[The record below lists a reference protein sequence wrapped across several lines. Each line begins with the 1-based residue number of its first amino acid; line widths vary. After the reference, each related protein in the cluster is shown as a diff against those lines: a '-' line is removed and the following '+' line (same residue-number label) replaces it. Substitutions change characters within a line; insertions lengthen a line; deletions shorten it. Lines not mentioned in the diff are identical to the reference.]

1 MKQGMKKSRGFT
13 LLELMFTLAVA
24 GVLLVIAV
32 PSFNAFMQNSRM
44 ATQTND
50 FVADLN
56 IARSEAARRALPVV
70 VVAKAGGGGA
80 NEWGP
85 GWTIFV
91 DADRDGVLDA
101 GELFRDGEPLAGAM
115 TLDNVGGVT
124 TFQFASTGLSSVAT
138 TWNICRPG
146 GGEGRQI
153 EMLAT
158 GRLRTTTFNCP

>member
-24 GVLLVIAV
+24 AILLVVAV

-70 VVAKAGGGGA
+70 VVAKAGGGAA

-101 GELFRDGEPLAGAM
+101 GELFRDGEPLAGAT
-115 TLDNVGGVT
+115 TLDSLTGLT
-124 TFQFASTGLSSVAT
+124 TFQFAPTGLASGTT
-138 TWNICRPG
+138 TWNICRQSG
-146 GGEGRQI
+146 AEGRQV